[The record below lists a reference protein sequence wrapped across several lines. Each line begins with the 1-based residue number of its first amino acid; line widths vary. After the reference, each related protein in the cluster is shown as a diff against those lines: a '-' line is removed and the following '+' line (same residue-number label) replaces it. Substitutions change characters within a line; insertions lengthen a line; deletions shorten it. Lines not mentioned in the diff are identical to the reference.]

1 MTDSNLPQRS
11 GLLSTRSILVG
22 TGVVLLAGAA
32 VLYGIIGGGG
42 KETSTTCAASAKT
55 TEKIAP
61 LAQGGLAALTIP
73 KTPRAAVDVTFDG
86 PSGEKKNLADFRG
99 RTVLLNLWATWCIP
113 CREEMPAL
121 DKLQAK
127 LGGPDFEV
135 IAVSIDTARLEKRK
149 AFLAE
154 AGVEKLTFYSDAS
167 ADIFQRLKRAGKVTG
182 LPTTLLIDRQG
193 CEIGV
198 LAGPA
203 DWASEESI
211 KLISLAKAN

>member
-11 GLLSTRSILVG
+11 GTLFSRRLAVG
-22 TGVVLLAGAA
+22 AGAVLLTGAA

-42 KETSTTCAASAKT
+42 KETSAACTAAAKT
-55 TEKIAP
+55 AEKIAP

-73 KTPRAAVDVTFDG
+73 KAPRAAVDVTFDG
-86 PSGEKKNLADFRG
+86 PSGEKKTLADFRG
-99 RTVLLNLWATWCIP
+99 KTVLLNLWATWCIP

-127 LGGPDFEV
+127 LGGSDFEV
-135 IAVSIDTARLEKRK
+135 VAVSIDTARLERRK
-149 AFLAE
+149 AFLEE
-154 AGVEKLTFYSDAS
+154 AGIEKLAFYADSS

-182 LPTTLLIDRQG
+182 LPTTLLIDRSG

-203 DWASEESI
+203 DWASDEAI

>member
-1 MTDSNLPQRS
+1 MTDSNLPRRS
-11 GLLSTRSILVG
+11 GILSTRKLLFG
-22 TGVVLLAGAA
+22 AGAVLLAGAA
-32 VLYGIIGGGG
+32 VLYGINRGGG
-42 KETSTTCAASAKT
+42 KETASSCSDSAKT
-55 TEKIAP
+55 AEKIAP

-73 KTPRAAVDVTFDG
+73 RTPRAAVDVSFDG
-86 PSGEKKNLADFRG
+86 PSGEKKTLADFRG
-99 RTVLLNLWATWCIP
+99 KTVLLNLWATWCIP

-135 IAVSIDTARLEKRK
+135 VAVSIDTARLEKRK

-154 AGVEKLTFYSDAS
+154 AGVEKLAFYSDAS

-182 LPTTLLIDRQG
+182 LPTTLLIDRSG
-193 CEIGV
+193 CEIGI

-203 DWASEESI
+203 DWASDEAI
-211 KLISLAKAN
+211 RLISLAKGS